1 MLKTNSRIL
10 LPLYLLREMKACDLD
25 RRLLDFEAHH
35 GYPAGDETSLQEW
48 MAVTQDMEDLVWALY
63 RCVEGGGRIGVYLA
77 ACAARRALP
86 FYEKAYPGD
95 LRPRKEVDLV
105 DAWLRDPEM
114 VSVARLEESATACE
128 TLLSLQ
134 LDFGHDSYYAVL
146 TAYFA
151 LRAACYQPT
160 AWRREFVGRAQA
172 SVADGLQAAGH
183 IRSRELLE
191 AEDQRQDLFNF
202 LVPVSVPA

>member
-1 MLKTNSRIL
+1 MLKTSSRIL
-10 LPLYLLREMKACDLD
+10 LPLRRLREMKACDLD

-128 TLLSLQ
+128 TLLSRQ

-151 LRAACYQPT
+151 LRAAHRT
-160 AWRREFVGRAQA
+160 AEQGPGFAVQVRGA
-172 SVADGLQAAGH
+172 VADGLQTAAR
-183 IRSRELLE
+183 ISDRELRE
-191 AEDQRQDLFNF
+191 DEDQRDDLFNF